1 MCSHNSSVLGLGQS
15 SSLETTPMPSILSRA
30 RRLSALSRLPHSSE
44 PMRSVSRSRCVTCL
58 LSHLFCSLNTCPMQ
72 TASLTRCAQN
82 QRVIGRLTNAVES
95 SSSAPSS
102 YYYLYLPSPTRK
114 TPLRQVGSFHW
125 FCSSLSL
132 ALAWH
137 SECRQACH
145 PYRYLVP
152 FNSSSV
158 GSAVNPARDL
168 GPRIMTAMVGYG
180 RKGTA
185 NPICLVAVPNSFLLQ
200 SSIIVVST
208 GSGPLFWAPFVADF
222 LPPSSM
228 RSSSTAVRTVLSIPR
243 E

>member
-1 MCSHNSSVLGLGQS
+1 
-15 SSLETTPMPSILSRA
+15 
-30 RRLSALSRLPHSSE
+30 
-44 PMRSVSRSRCVTCL
+44 
-58 LSHLFCSLNTCPMQ
+58 
-72 TASLTRCAQN
+72 
-82 QRVIGRLTNAVES
+82 VEL
-95 SSSAPSS
+95 SSSAHSS
-102 YYYLYLPSPTRK
+102 YYYLCSRSPTRK

-132 ALAWH
+132 VLACR
-137 SECRQACH
+137 SGCRQACY
-145 PYRYLVP
+145 PYRYLVL

-158 GSAVNPARDL
+158 GSAINPARDL

-185 NPICLVAVPNSFLLQ
+185 NPSRSESVTVPNPFLMQ
-200 SSIIVVST
+200 SSIIAVST

-228 RSSSTAVRTVLSIPR
+228 RSSSTAVRTVLSMPR

>member
-1 MCSHNSSVLGLGQS
+1 M
-15 SSLETTPMPSILSRA
+15 
-30 RRLSALSRLPHSSE
+30 
-44 PMRSVSRSRCVTCL
+44 
-58 LSHLFCSLNTCPMQ
+58 
-72 TASLTRCAQN
+72 
-82 QRVIGRLTNAVES
+82 ES
-95 SSSAPSS
+95 SSSAHSS
-102 YYYLYLPSPTRK
+102 YYYLYSPSPTRK
-114 TPLRQVGSFHW
+114 TPPRQVGSFQW

-132 ALAWH
+132 VLACH
-137 SECRQACH
+137 SGCRQACH
-145 PYRYLVP
+145 SYRYLVL
-152 FNSSSV
+152 FNCSSA
-158 GSAVNPARDL
+158 GSALNPARDL

-185 NPICLVAVPNSFLLQ
+185 NPNCLVAVPNSFLLQ